1 MNDDDELPYVRAIIS
16 FQPLTNSDIDI
27 KSLLDSGATHSFIQ
41 LNVLPIYVQQEITK
55 YIRNP
60 TRCKNK
66 LSTISNEYNPLQKK
80 SIHYFKTK

>member
-1 MNDDDELPYVRAIIS
+1 MSDDDELPYVRTIIS
-16 FQPLTNSDIDI
+16 FQPLTNFDMDF

-60 TRCKNK
+60 TKCNNK
-66 LSTISNEYNPLQKK
+66 LSTLS
-80 SIHYFKTK
+80 